1 MMTTTLPDLDAL
13 RNEALLAGALDPISL
28 RFQIIEFDKSSGAL
42 LSIPC
47 DDIGFR
53 EGIETTA
60 SLIEARR
67 NSHFC
72 LQPVGFVH

>member
-1 MMTTTLPDLDAL
+1 MRTTLPDLDAV

-28 RFQIIEFDKSSGAL
+28 RFQIIEFDKSSGEL
-42 LSIPC
+42 LSILC
-47 DDIGFR
+47 NDIGFR
-53 EGIETTA
+53 EAIETTA

-67 NSHFC
+67 DSHFC